1 MLQNKHGDGYLQYK
15 QMIRGFLYE
24 MSKKNQIKVFFR
36 VTTETISTFQK
47 LIRSYFTKKRLW
59 EVMIRRQ
66 IEDEIPKLLD
76 FIR

>member
-1 MLQNKHGDGYLQYK
+1 MLQNKHGDDNLQYK

-59 EVMIRRQ
+59 EVMIRRT
-66 IEDEIPKLLD
+66 IEEEIPKLLD